1 MLSRIAE
8 SLFWIGRYVERA
20 EDTARLLEVHVS
32 TMLQDPDA
40 DEEAACRSLL
50 TVMGVGVGTTD
61 RPRVRD
67 TVERLAFDHSGSAS
81 IVGAWLAARENARGI
96 RESISS
102 ELWECLNATHN
113 ALPYEQARAQI
124 RGPHSFCAYVR
135 ERAAIV
141 DGLSSTTLRRDAGWR
156 FLALGRSLERV
167 DMTTRML
174 ALHPGDGAGGWVRLL
189 LSCGAYEAFLRTYHG
204 NLDGGRVTEF
214 LLLDGLY
221 PRSVFF
227 ALTTAERCLSALYG
241 DQEQLRGVVDDEAR
255 RLLGRARNHLEFLSV
270 EELLVDLPTQLFELQ
285 RMCSQVSDAV
295 TARFFY
301 RDTPAAWL
309 VEASA

>member
-1 MLSRIAE
+1 
-8 SLFWIGRYVERA
+8 
-20 EDTARLLEVHVS
+20 
-32 TMLQDPDA
+32 
-40 DEEAACRSLL
+40 
-50 TVMGVGVGTTD
+50 
-61 RPRVRD
+61 
-67 TVERLAFDHSGSAS
+67 
-81 IVGAWLAARENARGI
+81 
-96 RESISS
+96 
-102 ELWECLNATHN
+102 
-113 ALPYEQARAQI
+113 
-124 RGPHSFCAYVR
+124 VR

-270 EELLVDLPTQLFELQ
+270 AELLVDLPTQLFELQ